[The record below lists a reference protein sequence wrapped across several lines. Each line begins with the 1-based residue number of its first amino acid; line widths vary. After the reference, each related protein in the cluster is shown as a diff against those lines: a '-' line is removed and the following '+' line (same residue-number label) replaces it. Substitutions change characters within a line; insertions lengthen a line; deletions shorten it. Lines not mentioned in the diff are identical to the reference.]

1 MANLFLHY
9 AFDVWMKRELP
20 HIWFERYCD
29 DLVVHCVSER
39 QAEYVLEA
47 ITERLAACK
56 LEVHP
61 TKTRIVY
68 CKDENRKGSYMY
80 QRFDFLGYTFRP
92 RLSRSTKYDRY
103 FVNFSPAVSDEARK
117 EIRSEVRHWRL
128 QLRSDK
134 TIRDLARMFNPI
146 VQGWINYYGRYFPS
160 MLMYTLRPLNEY
172 LVRWA
177 RRKYKK
183 LRGHEARARDF
194 VATVAR
200 REPELFAHWRIGVR
214 PDGWV
219 MGAR

>member
-1 MANLFLHY
+1 MS
-9 AFDVWMKRELP
+9 
-20 HIWFERYCD
+20 D
-29 DLVVHCVSER
+29 D
-39 QAEYVLEA
+39 
-47 ITERLAACK
+47 
-56 LEVHP
+56 
-61 TKTRIVY
+61 
-68 CKDENRKGSYMY
+68 
-80 QRFDFLGYTFRP
+80 
-92 RLSRSTKYDRY
+92 
-103 FVNFSPAVSDEARK
+103 ARK
-117 EIRSEVRHWRL
+117 EIRREFRHWRL

-146 VQGWINYYGRYFPS
+146 VQGWINYYGRYYPS

-214 PDGWV
+214 PTAG
-219 MGAR
+219 